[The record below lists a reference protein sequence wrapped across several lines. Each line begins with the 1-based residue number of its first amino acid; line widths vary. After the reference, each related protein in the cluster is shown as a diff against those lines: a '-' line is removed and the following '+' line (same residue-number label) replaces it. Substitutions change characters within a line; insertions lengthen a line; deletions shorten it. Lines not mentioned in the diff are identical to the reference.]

1 MCARPSVQW
10 NNAQNARDIARLGAY
25 LIEGRVHRMKSLYS
39 PSLRSPWTRRLALA
53 VALIVMLT
61 VAAASL
67 GCVGQDSAAGPEID
81 APRSVPGLYTQAFV
95 QAAIDRYEDD
105 GLEATLDHYNDPASV
120 DGQWYIF
127 MVSEDGDI
135 IAHANQENVGVHASH
150 LTGSNDY
157 PSGKIVLDSAT
168 EDGVWSG
175 YTFWNPTTNRT
186 QAKHSWLITH
196 DGIIFGSGWYEDG
209 PRRSDQPAYTQAF
222 VEQALNLY
230 DASGLDLTVQYYNS
244 PASVDGQWYVFIVDA
259 SGILVAHPNA
269 DLVGVPIT
277 DVTGANG
284 YPTGQIVWDDADED
298 GQWSGYVFSNPAT
311 GRSQAKNS
319 WLVKHDGIIFGSG
332 WYEDGPPKSDQPA
345 YTQSIVEQALNLY
358 DASGIDVVVEYYN
371 DSVNVDGEW
380 YVFVIDAETERTIG
394 HYRPEIRERQP
405 SERIDSTGYFYGDD
419 VLAAQEDGR
428 WVQYYFRDPSTG
440 EDTLKNSWVVR
451 RDNYIFGSG
460 WY

>member
-1 MCARPSVQW
+1 M
-10 NNAQNARDIARLGAY
+10 
-25 LIEGRVHRMKSLYS
+25 
-39 PSLRSPWTRRLALA
+39 
-53 VALIVMLT
+53 
-61 VAAASL
+61 
-67 GCVGQDSAAGPEID
+67 
-81 APRSVPGLYTQAFV
+81 
-95 QAAIDRYEDD
+95 
-105 GLEATLDHYNDPASV
+105 
-120 DGQWYIF
+120 
-127 MVSEDGDI
+127 
-135 IAHANQENVGVHASH
+135 
-150 LTGSNDY
+150 
-157 PSGKIVLDSAT
+157 LDSAT
-168 EDGVWSG
+168 EDGVWSS

-186 QAKHSWLITH
+186 QTKHSWLITH

-230 DASGLDLTVQYYNS
+230 DASGLDVAVQYYNN
-244 PASVDGQWYVFIVDA
+244 PASVDGQWYIFTIDA
-259 SGILVAHPNA
+259 DGMIAAHANQ
-269 DLVGVPIT
+269 DNVGVHAS
-277 DVTGANG
+277 DLTGSNG
-284 YPTGQIVWDDADED
+284 YPSGQIVLDSATED
-298 GQWSGYVFSNPAT
+298 GAWSSYTFLNPST
-311 GRSQAKNS
+311 NRTQSKHS

-332 WYEDGPPKSDQPA
+332 WYENGPPKSDQPA

-371 DSVNVDGEW
+371 DPVNVDGEW

-394 HYRPEIRERQP
+394 HYRPEIRDRQP

-460 WY
+460 WYD